1 MGHMKGT
8 NGVGKMTSVDLVDAG
23 LPQINLLK
31 KKKERKTTTK
41 NTHTQL
47 LQNAAKQSTIKICLY
62 CHSGEHSGGT

>member
-41 NTHTQL
+41 RRAGAGVRGERLPIEMWIKH
-47 LQNAAKQSTIKICLY
+47 LQ
-62 CHSGEHSGGT
+62 SGEKKSRR